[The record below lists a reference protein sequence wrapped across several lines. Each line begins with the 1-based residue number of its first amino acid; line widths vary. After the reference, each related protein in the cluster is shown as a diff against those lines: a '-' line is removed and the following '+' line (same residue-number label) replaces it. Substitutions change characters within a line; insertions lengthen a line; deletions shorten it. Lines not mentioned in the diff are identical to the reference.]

1 MAETYTSY
9 DLVEFDKP
17 LVARQRPMP
26 VPTGTEVLV
35 RVRRSGVCHSDLHI
49 QEGFFDLGE
58 EGRLDMAER
67 GMKLPQALGH
77 EFLGEVVAA
86 GPDAP
91 DAPIGETMMVH
102 PWIGCLQPDCVACS
116 NDRENDCTRM
126 RALGV
131 VRDGGYGEYVVVDHP
146 RFLVDISGLD
156 LDQVTPYAC
165 SGVTVYCALKKVDPA
180 KMHPGEWLAVM
191 GAGGLGLNAI
201 AIGKAMGFEKIVAC
215 DIDERKLQTA
225 VSMGAD
231 AVLDTG
237 REDALQELRRICDNR
252 LLGVVDT
259 VGVPSTA
266 RLSVHGLIKMG
277 RYVVVGLHGGDFK
290 MPLPWLPQK
299 ALTVQGSYV
308 GSCKDLRE
316 LIDLVRTGK
325 VKEIPVETRP
335 LCAASETL
343 DDLKAGRITGRVVL
357 TTD

>member
-1 MAETYTSY
+1 MSEMYTSY

-17 LVARQRPMP
+17 LQARQRPMP
-26 VPTGTEVLV
+26 VPEGTEVLV

-58 EGRLDMAER
+58 EGKLDMAER

-86 GPDAP
+86 GPDAE
-91 DAPIGETMMVH
+91 DAPIGKTMMVH

-116 NDRENDCTRM
+116 NDRENDCTKM

-146 RFLVDISGLD
+146 RFLVNIDGLD
-156 LDQVTPYAC
+156 LDTVTPYAC

-180 KMHPGEWLAVM
+180 LMNPGEWLAVM
-191 GAGGLGLNAI
+191 GTGGLGLNAI

-215 DIDERKLQTA
+215 DIDDVKLQTA

-231 AVLDTG
+231 AVLNTT
-237 REDALQELRRICDNR
+237 REDALEELRKITDNK

-259 VGVPSTA
+259 VGVPQTS
-266 RLSVHGLIKMG
+266 RLSVHALVKMG
-277 RYVVVGLHGGDFK
+277 RYVIVGLHGGDFK

-299 ALTVQGSYV
+299 ALTVRGSYV
-308 GSCKDLRE
+308 GSCKDLKE
-316 LIDLVRTGK
+316 LIDLVRTGD
-325 VKEIPVETRP
+325 VKEIPVQTRP
-335 LCAASETL
+335 LSAASETL
-343 DDLKAGRITGRVVL
+343 EDLKAGKINGRVVL

>member
-1 MAETYTSY
+1 MSETYTSY
-9 DLVEFDKP
+9 DLVEFGKP
-17 LVARQRPMP
+17 LEERQRPMP
-26 VPTGTEVLV
+26 VPEGTEVLI
-35 RVRRSGVCHSDLHI
+35 RVRRSGVCHSDIHI

-58 EGRLDMAER
+58 EGKLEMGAR

-91 DAPIGETMMVH
+91 DAPIGQTMIVH
-102 PWIGCLQPDCVACS
+102 PWIGCLRDDCIACQ
-116 NDRENDCTRM
+116 DGRENDCTRM

-146 RFLVDISGLD
+146 RFLVNIDGLD

-165 SGVTVYCALKKVDPA
+165 SGLTVYCALKKVDVSL
-180 KMHPGEWLAVM
+180 MNPGEWLAVM
-191 GAGGLGLNAI
+191 GAGGLGLNAVAI
-201 AIGKAMGFEKIVAC
+201 AKAMGFEKIVAC
-215 DIDERKLQTA
+215 DKDQSKLQTA

-231 AVLDTG
+231 AVLDTT
-237 REDALQELRRICDNR
+237 REDALDELRKITDNQ

-259 VGVPSTA
+259 VGVPDTA

-299 ALTVQGSYV
+299 ALTVRGSYV
-308 GSCKDLRE
+308 GSCNDLNE

-325 VKEIPVETRP
+325 VKDIPVSSRP
-335 LCAASETL
+335 LSAASETL
-343 DDLKAGRITGRVVL
+343 DDLKAGKITGRVVL
-357 TTD
+357 NAD